1 MGEYVPVSSHL
12 SMRAMRVSHGTCLQ
26 APGGVYESS
35 AFFIRNDITSR
46 EFLFFGDVEPDT
58 VSAKPRTRNVW
69 RVAAKKILALQLDT
83 IFLECSW
90 RNGRPQDLLFGH
102 LSPVHVL
109 EELNALAT
117 EIILAQTSPPA
128 HSRPLSSTLS
138 FLGFRVLP
146 SAPSTVSRE
155 QLEGVLKGLTLVI
168 THCKE
173 VSDPLPAGQRINHII
188 TQEVKELVDPARL
201 GISVIAADQGMRLC
215 EFTYYPTLG
224 FYHWLKGY
232 TSDRYLV
239 KVFLLD
245 LMIPIPYRC
254 FSIYNTLY
262 QRLSLL
268 IIFWKIAILL
278 HSAYFGGGVTIA
290 NWNSFEK
297 TSSCWHA
304 GE

>member
-1 MGEYVPVSSHL
+1 MTTSIAHMGEYVPVSSHL

-102 LSPVHVL
+102 LSPAHVL

-117 EIILAQTSPPA
+117 EIFLAQISPPA

-146 SAPSTVSRE
+146 SVPSAVSRE

-173 VSDPLPAGQRINHII
+173 VSDPLPVGQRINHII

-215 EFTYYPTLG
+215 ESTYPTLG
-224 FYHWLKGY
+224 F
-232 TSDRYLV
+232 
-239 KVFLLD
+239 LLANEVCVRQ
-245 LMIPIPYRC
+245 I
-254 FSIYNTLY
+254 FS
-262 QRLSLL
+262 
-268 IIFWKIAILL
+268 
-278 HSAYFGGGVTIA
+278 
-290 NWNSFEK
+290 
-297 TSSCWHA
+297 
-304 GE
+304 